1 MSPPIIRAAVH
12 EDFDAVRQLLEGLDE
27 LHRLRLPW
35 LFRLPLEDARPTAFF
50 SNLVASSNST
60 LLVTCDERV
69 VVGALTT
76 KLRDAPSF
84 PAFIPQR
91 WAVIDD
97 LIVATTHRRR
107 GIGAQ
112 LVRAAE
118 AWAHSRAAAWVE
130 LNVYEFN
137 ADARSFYEA
146 AGYFSI
152 STKLRKAVAPPF

>member
-1 MSPPIIRAAVH
+1 MNPPIIRAAVH
-12 EDFDAVRQLLEGLDE
+12 DDFDAVRQLLEGLDE
-27 LHRLRLPW
+27 LDRTRLPW
-35 LFRLPLEDARPTAFF
+35 LFRLPQARPVAFF
-50 SNLVASSNST
+50 ADLIASSDST
-60 LLVTCDERV
+60 LLIACDERV

-76 KLRDAPSF
+76 KLRDAPRF
-84 PAFIPQR
+84 PVFIPQR